1 MRFARPAPVDRRLAG
16 SGPLGNGGDQEP
28 GVTGFGEKFNRRAKH
43 RTVDTRVTGS
53 AKIYYHYETQS
64 NISRVTEAA
73 AVHPVRLEDLAQ
85 PRFSAEAQQILD
97 MMAALAP
104 HCPLDAGALHAQAS
118 AATGLHDFGPDDYP
132 ERLDV
137 YLTAVREIDGLH
149 AAGVVNFYG
158 QLLQLLKN
166 RLLLTDLLSRHP
178 EIDDIELE
186 PPIVIAGLPRTGT
199 THLHNLLAAPPTF
212 RTMPYWESVEPFP
225 LPQEIGIQPDPRRT
239 RMSVAVGVINTVMP
253 QFALMHEM
261 TTDHVHEEIQLLAND
276 VSTMLFET
284 LADVPRWRDYYQA
297 HDQTP
302 HYEYLARQLKA
313 MQFLRGG
320 RRWLLKSPQHLEQVP
335 VLDRVF
341 PDSIVVFTHR
351 DPVPVALSMSA
362 VITYSARVHRS
373 PVPVEQI
380 AESWIDRLDQMLS
393 ALIRDRDTLGPER
406 SIDIRFDDFMADELG
421 VAEELYALAGE
432 PFDEPARTASADY
445 LAGHRRGRLG
455 NVETSCEMFGL
466 KEETLRER
474 FAPYVERFL
483 K

>member
-1 MRFARPAPVDRRLAG
+1 MT
-16 SGPLGNGGDQEP
+16 N
-28 GVTGFGEKFNRRAKH
+28 
-43 RTVDTRVTGS
+43 
-53 AKIYYHYETQS
+53 
-64 NISRVTEAA
+64 AA
-73 AVHPVRLEDLAQ
+73 TNVVRLEDLAE

-97 MMAALAP
+97 MMAAMAP
-104 HCPLDAGALHAQAS
+104 GCALDADALHAKAS
-118 AATGLHDFGPDDYP
+118 ADTGLNDFGPEDYR

-137 YLTAVREIDGLH
+137 YLAALREIGGLH

-178 EIDDIELE
+178 EIDDIELA
-186 PPIVIAGLPRTGT
+186 PPVVIAGLPRTGT

-225 LPQEIGIQPDPRRT
+225 LPQEAGVEPDPRRA
-239 RMSVAVGVINTVMP
+239 RMDVAVSVINTVMP
-253 QFALMHEM
+253 HFALMHEM

-284 LADVPRWRDYYQA
+284 LGEVPRWRDYYRT

-302 HYEYLARQLKA
+302 HYECLARQLKA

-341 PDSIVVFTHR
+341 PGSIVVFTHR
-351 DPVPVALSMSA
+351 DPVPVALSMIA
-362 VITYSARVHRS
+362 MIAYSARMHRS

-380 AESWIDRLDQMLS
+380 ADSWIDRLDQMLT
-393 ALIRDRDTLGPER
+393 ALVRDRDTIGPQR
-406 SIDIRFDDFMADELG
+406 SIDMRFNDFMADEAG
-421 VAEELYALAGE
+421 AAERVYALAGE
-432 PFDEPARTASADY
+432 PFTEEARTAVAGY
-445 LAGHRRGRLG
+445 LAGHQRGRLG
-455 NVETSCEMFGL
+455 NVETSYEMFGL
-466 KEETLRER
+466 TEDDLRSR

-483 K
+483 A

>member
-1 MRFARPAPVDRRLAG
+1 MT
-16 SGPLGNGGDQEP
+16 N
-28 GVTGFGEKFNRRAKH
+28 
-43 RTVDTRVTGS
+43 
-53 AKIYYHYETQS
+53 
-64 NISRVTEAA
+64 AA
-73 AVHPVRLEDLAQ
+73 TNVVRLEDLAE

-97 MMAALAP
+97 MMAAMAP
-104 HCPLDAGALHAQAS
+104 GCALDADALHAKAS
-118 AATGLHDFGPDDYP
+118 ADTGLNDFGPEDYR

-137 YLTAVREIDGLH
+137 YLAALREIGGLH

-166 RLLLTDLLSRHP
+166 RLLLTDLLTRHP
-178 EIDDIELE
+178 EIDDIELA
-186 PPIVIAGLPRTGT
+186 PPVVIAGLPRTGT
-199 THLHNLLAAPPTF
+199 THLHNLLAVAPTF

-225 LPQEIGIQPDPRRT
+225 LPQEAGVEPDPRRA
-239 RMSVAVGVINTVMP
+239 RMDVAVSVINTVMP
-253 QFALMHEM
+253 HFALMHEM

-284 LADVPRWRDYYQA
+284 LGEVPRWRDYYRT

-341 PDSIVVFTHR
+341 PGSIVVFTHR
-351 DPVPVALSMSA
+351 DPVPVALSMIA
-362 VITYSARVHRS
+362 MIAYSARMHRS

-380 AESWIDRLDQMLS
+380 ADSWIDRLEQMLT
-393 ALIRDRDTLGPER
+393 ALVRDRDTIGPQR
-406 SIDIRFDDFMADELG
+406 SIDMRFNDFMADEAG
-421 VAEELYALAGE
+421 AAERVYALAGE
-432 PFDEPARTASADY
+432 PFTEEARTAVAGY
-445 LAGHRRGRLG
+445 LAGHQRGRLG
-455 NVETSCEMFGL
+455 NVETSYEMFGL
-466 KEETLRER
+466 AEDDLRSR

-483 K
+483 A